1 MEKTLTNREV
11 LNYLIETYGK
21 DEIVSKYAT
30 HQLELLDRK
39 NSNRKDKSNDEDIKL
54 TDMIINAMKDMSNSE
69 KTQFTITEI
78 LNHATLKDYVC
89 ESTKKVLSNPKV
101 TALLRK
107 ELESTTARVVNIKN
121 KKDSFY
127 SLV

>member
-11 LNYLIETYGK
+11 LNYLLETYGK
-21 DEIVSKYAT
+21 DEIVSVYAN

-39 NSNRKDKSNDEDIKL
+39 NSNRKDKSNEEDIKL
-54 TDMIINAMKDMSNSE
+54 TDMIINAIKDMSSDT
-69 KTQFTITEI
+69 KAQFTITEI
-78 LNHATLKDYVC
+78 LNHDTLKDYVC
-89 ESTKKVLSNPKV
+89 ENTGKVLSNSKV

-107 ELESTTARVVNIKN
+107 ELESANSRVVNIKD
-121 KKDSFY
+121 KKNSFY

>member
-69 KTQFTITEI
+69 KAQFTITEI

-89 ESTKKVLSNPKV
+89 ESTGKVLSNSKV

-107 ELESTTARVVNIKN
+107 ELESATARVVNIKD
-121 KKDSFY
+121 KKNSFY

>member
-39 NSNRKDKSNDEDIKL
+39 NSNRKGKTNEEDITL
-54 TDMIINAMKDMSNSE
+54 TDMIISAIKDMTCDT
-69 KTQFTITEI
+69 KAQFTITEI

-89 ESTKKVLSNPKV
+89 ESTGKVLSNSKV

-107 ELESTTARVVNIKN
+107 ELESTTARVVNIKD
-121 KKDSFY
+121 KKNSFY

>member
-1 MEKTLTNREV
+1 MGKTLTKREV
-11 LNYLIETYGK
+11 LNYLIENYGK
-21 DEIVSKYAT
+21 DETVDMFARHEI
-30 HQLELLDRK
+30 ELLDRK

-54 TDMIINAMKDMSNSE
+54 TDMIINAMKDMSSDE

-89 ESTKKVLSNPKV
+89 ESTGKVLSNSKV

-107 ELESTTARVVNIKN
+107 ELESATARVVNIKD
-121 KKDSFY
+121 KKNSYY

>member
-21 DEIVSKYAT
+21 DEIVSKYAN

-54 TDMIINAMKDMSNSE
+54 TDMIINVMKDMSNSE
-69 KTQFTITEI
+69 KAQFTITEI

-89 ESTKKVLSNPKV
+89 ESTGKVLSNSKV

-107 ELESTTARVVNIKN
+107 ELESTTARVVNIKD
-121 KKDSFY
+121 KKNSFY

>member
-11 LNYLIETYGK
+11 LNYLLETYEGDK
-21 DEIVSKYAT
+21 IVVDYAT

-39 NSNRKDKSNDEDIKL
+39 NSNRKGKTNEEDITL
-54 TDMIINAMKDMSNSE
+54 TDMIISAIKDMTCDT
-69 KTQFTITEI
+69 KAQFTITEI
-78 LNHATLKDYVC
+78 LNHETLQDYVC
-89 ESTKKVLSNPKV
+89 ESTGKVLSNSKV

-107 ELESTTARVVNIKN
+107 ELNSTNSRVVNIKD
-121 KKDSFY
+121 KKNSFY

>member
-54 TDMIINAMKDMSNSE
+54 TDMIINAMKDMATDE
-69 KTQFTITEI
+69 KTQFTVTEI

-89 ESTKKVLSNPKV
+89 ESTQKGLSNSKV

-107 ELESTTARVVNIKN
+107 ELESATSRVVNIKD
-121 KKDSFY
+121 KKNSFY

>member
-11 LNYLIETYGK
+11 LNYLLETYREDK
-21 DEIVSKYAT
+21 VVVDYAT

-39 NSNRKDKSNDEDIKL
+39 NSNRKDKSNEEDIKL
-54 TDMIINAMKDMSNSE
+54 TDMIIGAMEDMTCDT
-69 KTQFTITEI
+69 KAQFTITEI

-89 ESTKKVLSNPKV
+89 ESTGKVLSNSKV

-107 ELESTTARVVNIKN
+107 ELESANSRVVNIKD
-121 KKDSFY
+121 KKTSFY